1 MDFNTNSYSEKP
13 VKSDLHQKLC
23 SHKIQ
28 KDTAVNGYRGM
39 GSEQEKHTVD
49 VSSCT
54 GVGHAQV
61 STHKIQ
67 KESLLPSPVKNKQGM
82 EILLC
87 SAS

>member
-1 MDFNTNSYSEKP
+1 MFSGQKVLSFACLSQHLVDFNTNSYSEKP

-23 SHKIQ
+23 SHRIQ
-28 KDTAVNGYRGM
+28 QGAAVNGYRGI
-39 GSEQEKHTVD
+39 GSEQEKYTVD

-67 KESLLPSPVKNKQGM
+67 
-82 EILLC
+82 
-87 SAS
+87 